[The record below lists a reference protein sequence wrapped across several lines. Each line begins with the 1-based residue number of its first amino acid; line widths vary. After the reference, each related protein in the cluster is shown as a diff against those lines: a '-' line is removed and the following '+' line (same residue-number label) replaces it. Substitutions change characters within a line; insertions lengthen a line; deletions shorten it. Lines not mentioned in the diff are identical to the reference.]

1 MSNLY
6 GRCSKNILKWLNRYF
21 IKFICLIKVIR
32 LNEEELIVLIN
43 LDGNTTADRKS
54 LKRLKEVSLNEI

>member
-1 MSNLY
+1 M
-6 GRCSKNILKWLNRYF
+6 
-21 IKFICLIKVIR
+21 KFICLIKVIR
-32 LNEEELIVLIN
+32 LNEEELIVLID